1 MNTKEYQKLVKRLTP
16 KESKIKNAIIS
27 FLIGG
32 LIGLI
37 GELIIHILMCSFG
50 LSRVDSYAYLAMIII
65 FIGTLFTA
73 LGFFDNWVSF
83 AKAGLFLPTTGFAHS
98 IASCALDYK
107 KDGLITGVGSSFFKL
122 SGSVILYGIL
132 SAFFLLI
139 VRMIMGV

>member
-1 MNTKEYQKLVKRLTP
+1 MNKKEYQNLVLRLSP
-16 KESKIKNAIIS
+16 KENKFKNALIS

-32 LIGLI
+32 IIGLL
-37 GELIIHILMCSFG
+37 GELIIYILMCSFG
-50 LSRVDSYAYLAMIII
+50 FSRVESYAYLAMIII
-65 FIGTLFTA
+65 FFGTLFTA
-73 LGFFDNWVSF
+73 LGFFDDWVSF
-83 AKAGLFLPTTGFAHS
+83 AKSGLFLPTTGFAHS

-139 VRMIMGV
+139 VRMVLGV

>member
-1 MNTKEYQKLVKRLTP
+1 MDKKEYQKLVNKLTP
-16 KESKIKNAIIS
+16 KESKIKNGVIA
-27 FLIGG
+27 FFIGG
-32 LIGLI
+32 LVGLS
-37 GELIIHILMCSFG
+37 GEIIINLLMGSFG
-50 LSRVDSYAYLAMIII
+50 FSRVDSYAYLAMIVI
-65 FIGTLFTA
+65 FFGTLFTA

-98 IASCALDYK
+98 IASCALDYR

-139 VRMIMGV
+139 VRMMLGV